1 MPYDDLYNFNDVSSD
16 VINDINDNST
26 DNVEIGFEEL
36 EGKDQ
41 TEYDGFS
48 DIMFIERDSVDS
60 NEFDYSIYLESIIA
74 NQEIII
80 SNQESLLVYE
90 QNISDNSFRLYY
102 FIGGL
107 YVAFAIVIM
116 IKFFKTFLF

>member
-1 MPYDDLYNFNDVSSD
+1 MPYDDNFEYNTDNSLLDNDDSNDV
-16 VINDINDNST
+16 
-26 DNVEIGFEEL
+26 GFEEISGL
-36 EGKDQ
+36 SPESSTGIEDSLRSGDSS
-41 TEYDGFS
+41 ESSVNYDT
-48 DIMFIERDSVDS
+48 
-60 NEFDYSIYLESIIA
+60 DYTSYLETIIA
-74 NQEIII
+74 NQETII

-90 QNISDNSFRLYY
+90 SEIRDNSFRLYY